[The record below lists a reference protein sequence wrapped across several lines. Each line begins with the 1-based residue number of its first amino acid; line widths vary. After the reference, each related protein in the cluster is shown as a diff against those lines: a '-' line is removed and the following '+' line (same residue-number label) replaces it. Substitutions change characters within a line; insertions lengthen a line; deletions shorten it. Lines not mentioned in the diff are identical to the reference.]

1 MKRIL
6 FTPGIAAV
14 EALGSITRLIAIAD
28 ELKKKQDDLDIIFRT
43 AGREADYAI
52 SKGYKVELGYKP
64 KFDFELMKK
73 QKSNYA
79 VDSLCD
85 VIKVKGLYSKEYVQN
100 TTVQCIEYKVP
111 SLIFPGRHFE
121 RFYNAKKASEIGCAL
136 NLKVDS
142 FNKEELL
149 ENCKKIM
156 KDEECKKA
164 LNKYSLKIKSYGGAA
179 RAAELLLNLI

>member
-28 ELKKKQDDLDIIFRT
+28 ELKKKQDNLDIVFRT
-43 AGREADYAI
+43 A
-52 SKGYKVELGYKP
+52 
-64 KFDFELMKK
+64 
-73 QKSNYA
+73 
-79 VDSLCD
+79 
-85 VIKVKGLYSKEYVQN
+85 
-100 TTVQCIEYKVP
+100 
-111 SLIFPGRHFE
+111 GRHFE
-121 RFYNAKKASEIGCAL
+121 RFYNAEKASEIGCAL

-149 ENCKKIM
+149 DNCKKIM
-156 KDEECKKA
+156 KNEDCKKA